1 MKDMAMMKS
10 RTFDGK
16 DDRDLEEQLWQW
28 RSTNPNV
35 VVKYKHPIE
44 RLPLEFRERK
54 PGAKYRRQTW
64 FRCGLITRIEN
75 QEERLWLGL

>member
-54 PGAKYRRQTW
+54 PGSKVSAANLVSMRVDY
-64 FRCGLITRIEN
+64 ED
-75 QEERLWLGL
+75 